1 MADQSTVSN
10 DSNDSSRGTNDSSR
24 STPSNSSSNSNN
36 RALIGAGIAVAA
48 VGAAGFLLA
57 RRSADVHDDG
67 QNISDAP
74 DHTWRRKTG
83 RYEEGLVGRTVT
95 INKPKEELYRAWR
108 DFTKFPSFMENVDGV
123 QDLGDGRSKWTIK
136 APLGS
141 SVEVITRI
149 TEDRPGEAIGWKS
162 EPDSQIETEGHVQFI
177 DIAPGRGTGVRLT
190 MRYTPPAGL
199 PGRAIAKLLQ
209 REPNVQARRDLR
221 RFKMLQE
228 TGEVATN
235 ASPSARKSE
244 TPTQPRV

>member
-10 DSNDSSRGTNDSSR
+10 SSNDSSRGRNESSG
-24 STPSNSSSNSNN
+24 SKSNNSSSGNN

-57 RRSADVHDDG
+57 RRSADVQDDG

-95 INKPKEELYRAWR
+95 INKSKDELYRAWR
-108 DFTKFPSFMENVDGV
+108 DFTKFPSFMENVDAV
-123 QDLGDGRSKWTIK
+123 EDLGDGRSKWTIK
-136 APLGS
+136 APVGS

-149 TEDRPGEAIGWKS
+149 TDDRPGEVIAWKS
-162 EPDSQIETEGHVQFI
+162 EPDSQVETEGRVDFI
-177 DIAPGRGTGVRLT
+177 EIAPGRGTGVRLT

>member
-10 DSNDSSRGTNDSSR
+10 SSNDSSRGRNESSG
-24 STPSNSSSNSNN
+24 SKSNNSSSGNN

-57 RRSADVHDDG
+57 RRSADVQDDG

-95 INKPKEELYRAWR
+95 INKSKDELYRAWR
-108 DFTKFPSFMENVDGV
+108 DFTKFPSFMENVDAV
-123 QDLGDGRSKWTIK
+123 EDLGDGRSKWTIK

-149 TEDRPGEAIGWKS
+149 TDDRPGEVIAWKS
-162 EPDSQIETEGHVQFI
+162 EPDSQVETEGRVDFI
-177 DIAPGRGTGVRLT
+177 EIAPGRGTGVRLT

>member
-1 MADQSTVSN
+1 MAEQST
-10 DSNDSSRGTNDSSR
+10 SSG
-24 STPSNSSSNSNN
+24 SNN
-36 RALIGAGIAVAA
+36 KALIGAGIAVAA

-74 DHTWRRKTG
+74 DYTWRRKTG
-83 RYEEGLVGRTVT
+83 RYEEGMVGRTVT
-95 INKPKEELYRAWR
+95 INKPSEELYRAWR
-108 DFTKFPSFMENVDGV
+108 DFTTFPRFMENVDAV
-123 QDLGDGRSKWTIK
+123 EDLGDGRSKWTIK

-149 TEDRPGEAIGWKS
+149 TDDRPGEAIGWKS
-162 EPDSQIETEGHVQFI
+162 EPDSQIETQGHVEFI

-190 MRYTPPAGL
+190 MRYSPPAGL
-199 PGRAIAKLLQ
+199 PGRAIAKILQ

-228 TGEVATN
+228 TGEIATN
-235 ASPSARKSE
+235 ASPSARNSE
-244 TPTQPRV
+244 SPKQATI

>member
-1 MADQSTVSN
+1 MADQSTASGSN
-10 DSNDSSRGTNDSSR
+10 G
-24 STPSNSSSNSNN
+24 

-67 QNISDAP
+67 QNVSDAP

-95 INKPKEELYRAWR
+95 INKSREELYRAWR
-108 DFTKFPSFMENVDGV
+108 DFTKFPSFMENVDAV
-123 QDLGDGRSKWTIK
+123 EDLGDGRSKWTIK

-141 SVEVITRI
+141 TVEIITRI
-149 TEDRPGEAIGWKS
+149 TEDQPGQTIGWKS
-162 EPDSQIETEGHVQFI
+162 EPDSQIETEGRVDFI
-177 DIAPGRGTGVRLT
+177 EVAPGRGTGVRLT
-190 MRYTPPAGL
+190 MHYRPLGGL
-199 PGRAIAKLLQ
+199 PGRTIAKILQ

-228 TGEVATN
+228 TGEIATN

-244 TPTQPRV
+244 TPMQATI